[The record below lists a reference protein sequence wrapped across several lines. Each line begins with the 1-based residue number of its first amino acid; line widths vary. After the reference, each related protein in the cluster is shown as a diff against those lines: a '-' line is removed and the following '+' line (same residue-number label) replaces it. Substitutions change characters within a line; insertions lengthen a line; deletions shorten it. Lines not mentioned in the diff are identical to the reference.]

1 LNFEELYE
9 EYAKDIFRFSF
20 WLCGNSDEAKDITSE
35 TFVKVWKNF
44 GKIRTET
51 MKGLLLTIARNIYI
65 DNSRKQKRWTGLDG
79 LRKSPVSGADKD
91 VENKNQLESIYNF
104 LDKFPEI
111 DRTAFLLRVE
121 NELPYEEIAN
131 ILQLSVPN
139 AKVKVHRVRKDIIK
153 KFTSKEK

>member
-1 LNFEELYE
+1 MNFDELYE
-9 EYAKDIFRFSF
+9 EYAKDIYRFSF
-20 WLCGNSDEAKDITSE
+20 WLCGNNDEAKDITSE
-35 TFVKVWKNF
+35 TFVKVWKNL

-65 DNSRKQKRWTGLDG
+65 DNNRKQKKWTGLDG
-79 LRKSPVSGADKD
+79 LHKTPVSGADKD
-91 VENKNQLESIYNF
+91 VENKNQLESIYHF
-104 LDKFPEI
+104 LDKFPEV

-153 KFTSKEK
+153 KFTS